1 MLLKFDVFGKSMSV
15 NRQNGEWLLFIE
27 SNTGLRTRVYDVV
40 IPSELS
46 EHELAT
52 YLGDIFHESARD
64 DNTDVTRL
72 N

>member
-15 NRQNGEWLLFIE
+15 NRQNGEWLLFID

-40 IPSELS
+40 IPSELLES
-46 EHELAT
+46 ELAR

-64 DNTDVTRL
+64 DKTDVTRL

>member
-15 NRQNGEWLLFIE
+15 NRQNGEWLLFID

-40 IPSELS
+40 IPSELLES
-46 EHELAT
+46 ELAR
-52 YLGDIFHESARD
+52 YLGDIFHESARG

>member
-1 MLLKFDVFGKSMSV
+1 MLLKFDVFGKAMSV
-15 NRQNGEWLLFIE
+15 KRIDNEWHLFID

-46 EHELAT
+46 EHELAR

-64 DNTDVTRL
+64 DKTDVTRL